1 MEPLPAPF
9 PERAPRLTLLAAFV
23 LLAVLHTWPLA
34 LSPGYY
40 SRLDSADANLNTWAI
55 AWVAHTLPGRPGQLF
70 DAPIFHPARLTF
82 AYSEPL
88 IVQGI
93 LAKPILALG
102 GSPVLAYNL
111 VLLAGFVLTAFAASL
126 LVLGTTGEFWAA
138 LVAGSLAAFNAHM
151 LTRLP
156 HLQAMHLEFLPLAI
170 VALDRIA
177 VQGRVRG
184 ALLLAVAVSLQA
196 LTSIYSLVFTAW
208 SLAWAAAARGVTD
221 TSRWRFLGLIVLAA
235 GVCGLLLLPVLY
247 PYYLL
252 AHESGLVRTVGESR
266 LFSSTW
272 TDYLYTGARVHYG
285 IWSQRFNG
293 SADANFPGIVATL
306 LALLALTRLQQDRY
320 VRMAASMAVGAVLL
334 SVTPRLPGFEWA
346 HSHLPGLS
354 AIRGYSRAGQFALIA
369 VALLA
374 GFGVARLREW
384 WSPRKGWPLVGAALV
399 VLVNIEALRAPLFY
413 VPFRGVPAIYGTLAA
428 SGTGVIELPMPG
440 PGAEFK
446 NAPYLVNATSHW
458 LPMVNG
464 YSGFTPREFMDIYR
478 GMRRFPDDWSI
489 DWLRRNRVNRIVVH
503 AAEFEQLKGTLQFQ
517 KVETWPDLELL
528 ATEGDIRVYGL
539 RPAP

>member
-1 MEPLPAPF
+1 
-9 PERAPRLTLLAAFV
+9 
-23 LLAVLHTWPLA
+23 
-34 LSPGYY
+34 
-40 SRLDSADANLNTWAI
+40 
-55 AWVAHTLPGRPGQLF
+55 
-70 DAPIFHPARLTF
+70 
-82 AYSEPL
+82 
-88 IVQGI
+88 
-93 LAKPILALG
+93 
-102 GSPVLAYNL
+102 
-111 VLLAGFVLTAFAASL
+111 
-126 LVLGTTGEFWAA
+126 
-138 LVAGSLAAFNAHM
+138 
-151 LTRLP
+151 
-156 HLQAMHLEFLPLAI
+156 EFLPLAN
-170 VALDRIA
+170 VARDRIA
-177 VQGRVRG
+177 GQARVRD

-196 LTSIYSLVFTAW
+196 LTAIYARVSREW
-208 SLAWAAAARGVTD
+208 SLAWAPAPRGWAA

-235 GVCGLLLLPVLY
+235 GVCGLLLSPVLY

-285 IWSQRFNG
+285 LWSQHFDT

-306 LALLALTRLQQDRY
+306 LALVALIRLPPDRH
-320 VRMAASMAVGAVLL
+320 VRMAASMAAGAVLL

-354 AIRGYSRAGQFALIA
+354 AIRGYSRAGQFALMA

-399 VLVNIEALRAPLFY
+399 FLVNLEALRAPLFY
-413 VPFRGVPAIYGTLAA
+413 VPFRGVPAIYAA
-428 SGTGVIELPMPG
+428 LGAMGTGVIELPMPG

-464 YSGFTPREFMDIYR
+464 YS
-478 GMRRFPDDWSI
+478 
-489 DWLRRNRVNRIVVH
+489 
-503 AAEFEQLKGTLQFQ
+503 
-517 KVETWPDLELL
+517 
-528 ATEGDIRVYGL
+528 
-539 RPAP
+539 

>member
-1 MEPLPAPF
+1 M
-9 PERAPRLTLLAAFV
+9 
-23 LLAVLHTWPLA
+23 LLAVLHTWPLT

-55 AWVAHTLPGRPGQLF
+55 AWVAHTLPGHPGQLF

-88 IVQGI
+88 IVQGM
-93 LAKPILALG
+93 LAKPVLALG

-126 LVLGTTGEFWAA
+126 LVLGLTGEFWAA
-138 LVAGSLAAFNAHM
+138 LVTGSLAAFNAHM

-170 VALDRIA
+170 VTLDRIA
-177 VQGRVRG
+177 ARGRMRD
-184 ALLLAVAVSLQA
+184 ALLLAVAVTLQA

-208 SLAWAAAARGVTD
+208 SLAWAAAARGMSD
-221 TSRWRFLGLIVLAA
+221 TSRWRFLALIVLAA
-235 GVCGLLLLPVLY
+235 FVCGLLLSPVLY

-285 IWSQRFNG
+285 IWSHRFDA

-306 LALLALTRLQQDRY
+306 LALLALTRLQQDRH

-354 AIRGYSRAGQFALIA
+354 AIRGYSRAGQFALMA

-374 GFGVARLREW
+374 GFGVARLRDW
-384 WSPRKGWPLVGAALV
+384 WSSRKGWPLVGAALV
-399 VLVNIEALRAPLFY
+399 VLVNLEALRAPLSY

-428 SGTGVIELPMPG
+428 TGTGVIELPMPG

-464 YSGFTPREFMDIYR
+464 YSGFTPRGFMDIYR

-489 DWLRRNRVNRIVVH
+489 AWLRRNRVNRIVVH
-503 AAEFEQLKGTLQFQ
+503 AAEFEQLKGTAQLQ

>member
-1 MEPLPAPF
+1 M
-9 PERAPRLTLLAAFV
+9 
-23 LLAVLHTWPLA
+23 LLAVIHTWPLA
-34 LSPGYY
+34 LAPGYY

-55 AWVAHTLPGRPGQLF
+55 AWVAHTLPGHPGQLF

-88 IVQGI
+88 IVQGM

-111 VLLAGFVLTAFAASL
+111 VLLAGFVLTALAAGL
-126 LVLGTTGEFWAA
+126 LVLGLTGEFWAA
-138 LVAGSLAAFNAHM
+138 LIAGSLAAFNAHT

-170 VALDRIA
+170 LALDRVA
-177 VQGRVRG
+177 ARAQVRD
-184 ALLLAVAVSLQA
+184 ALLLAVAVAFQA

-208 SLAWAAAARGVTD
+208 SLAWAAAARGMGD
-221 TSRWRFLGLIVLAA
+221 TWRWRSLGLIVVAA
-235 GVCGLLLLPVLY
+235 GICGLLLSPVLY

-266 LFSSTW
+266 LFSSMW
-272 TDYLYTGARVHYG
+272 TDYLFTGARVHYG
-285 IWSQRFNG
+285 MWSQRFAS

-306 LALLALTRLQQDRY
+306 LALVALTRFRRDRY
-320 VRMAASMAVGAVLL
+320 VRMAASMVVGAVLL

-346 HSHLPGLS
+346 HGHLPGLS
-354 AIRGYSRAGQFALIA
+354 AIRGYSRAGQFALMAI
-369 VALLA
+369 ALLA
-374 GFGVARLREW
+374 GFGVALLRER
-384 WSPRKGWPLVGAALV
+384 WSPRRGWPLVGAALV
-399 VLVNIEALRAPLFY
+399 VLVNLEALRAPLVY

-428 SGTGVIELPMPG
+428 TGTGVIELPMPG

-464 YSGFTPREFMDIYR
+464 YSGFTPRGFMDIYR

-489 DWLRRNRVNRIVVH
+489 AWLRTNRVNRIVVH
-503 AAEFEQLKGTLQFQ
+503 ASEFEQLKGTPQLQ

-528 ATEGDIRVYGL
+528 GTEGDIRVYGL
-539 RPAP
+539 RPAPR

>member
-1 MEPLPAPF
+1 LAKFEV
-9 PERAPRLTLLAAFV
+9 RPRLTLLAAFT
-23 LLAVLHTWPLA
+23 LLAIVHTWPLA
-34 LSPGYY
+34 VAPGTY

-55 AWVAHTLPGRPGQLF
+55 AWVAHTLPSHPGQLF
-70 DAPIFHPARLTF
+70 DAPMFHPARRTF

-88 IVQGI
+88 IVQGL
-93 LAKPILALG
+93 LAKPILSLG

-111 VLLAGFVLTAFAASL
+111 VLLAGFVLTALASGL
-126 LVLGTTGEFWAA
+126 LVLGLTGELWAA

-170 VALDRIA
+170 LALDRVA
-177 VQGRVRG
+177 TKARVAD
-184 ALLLAVAVSLQA
+184 ALLLALAVTCQA

-208 SLAWAAAARGVTD
+208 SLAWAAAARGLDD
-221 TSRWRFLGLIVLAA
+221 TSRRRVPALIALAA
-235 GVCGLLLLPVLY
+235 GVCGVLLAPVLY
-247 PYYLL
+247 PYYRL

-285 IWSQRFNG
+285 LWSQRFAE
-293 SADANFPGIVATL
+293 SADANFPGVVATL
-306 LALLALTRLQQDRY
+306 LALVALTRLGQDRY
-320 VRMAASMAVGAVLL
+320 VRMAASMGLGAVLL

-346 HSHLPGLS
+346 HAHLPGLS

-369 VALLA
+369 IALLA
-374 GFGVARLREW
+374 GFGVARVRDW
-384 WSPRKGWPLVGAALV
+384 WRPRKGWPFVGAALV
-399 VLVNIEALRAPLFY
+399 VLVSLEALRAPLFY
-413 VPFRGVPAIYGTLAA
+413 VPFRGVPAIYGTLA
-428 SGTGVIELPMPG
+428 STGTGVMELPMPG
-440 PGAEFK
+440 PGQEFK

-464 YSGFTPREFMDIYR
+464 YSGFTPRGFMDIYR

-489 DWLRRNRVNRIVVH
+489 AWLRSNRVNRIVVH
-503 AAEFEQLKGTLQFQ
+503 TSEFEQLKGTPQLQ
-517 KVETWPDLELL
+517 KIETWPDLELL
-528 ATEGDIRVYGL
+528 ATEGDIRVYGV
-539 RPAP
+539 RP